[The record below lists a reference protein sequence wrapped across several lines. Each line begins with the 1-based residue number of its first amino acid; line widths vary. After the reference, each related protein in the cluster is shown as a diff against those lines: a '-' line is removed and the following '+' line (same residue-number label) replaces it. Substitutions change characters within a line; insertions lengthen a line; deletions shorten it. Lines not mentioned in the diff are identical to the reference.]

1 MADGIMA
8 IWMDCDAEHLAD
20 FDAWYDRQHLYERTS
35 TPGFVTGT
43 RYRAIRGRPAFGAVY
58 ETESPAVMRSEAYL
72 ARLEKPTAWTSRVMP
87 HFRNTIR
94 TVFSRTLDFG
104 AGRGAFAAT
113 IGFRPRPSR
122 ADDLVG
128 WLGADGLQRVQE
140 YPGVVRAAL
149 WQADDE
155 ATGSPAAEQGL
166 RGATDG
172 RDAWVLFVEGT
183 DAGLLSA
190 ACREVLPART
200 LVEEGAAPG
209 RRSGL
214 YRMLVTLR
222 HEEA

>member
-104 AGRGAFAAT
+104 ASRGAMQARYEARHT
-113 IGFRPRPSR
+113 EWPCILASTRMRHTCVCVCVCGG
-122 ADDLVG
+122 VG
-128 WLGADGLQRVQE
+128 A
-140 YPGVVRAAL
+140 
-149 WQADDE
+149 
-155 ATGSPAAEQGL
+155 
-166 RGATDG
+166 
-172 RDAWVLFVEGT
+172 
-183 DAGLLSA
+183 
-190 ACREVLPART
+190 
-200 LVEEGAAPG
+200 
-209 RRSGL
+209 
-214 YRMLVTLR
+214 
-222 HEEA
+222 

>member
-1 MADGIMA
+1 MSKTITQPVTFKGASAKDVYA
-8 IWMDCDAEHLAD
+8 IYMNAKKHA
-20 FDAWYDRQHLYERTS
+20 
-35 TPGFVTGT
+35 
-43 RYRAIRGRPAFGAVY
+43 
-58 ETESPAVMRSEAYL
+58 
-72 ARLEKPTAWTSRVMP
+72 
-87 HFRNTIR
+87 
-94 TVFSRTLDFG
+94 
-104 AGRGAFAAT
+104 
-113 IGFRPRPSR
+113 
-122 ADDLVG
+122 
-128 WLGADGLQRVQE
+128 
-140 YPGVVRAAL
+140 
-149 WQADDE
+149 E